1 MSQKVKSIWTWIC
14 LAFCKLVK
22 SRYILLAPR
31 LPSIRHNLCCLK
43 KENSFGLNYWILPRI
58 ITVSFSS
65 FLKKL
70 TDFSSKHTKNVKPYN
85 EDVPCFVIENDDYI
99 AAFKPSLSSNT
110 LTNKNYSD
118 ALLALKFEEIMLYL
132 RNKYGSTFEYSLHSL
147 ISKEISPF
155 KNICKIFDCI
165 HKYDH
170 HISMRANDLLL
181 PFKIS
186 SWD

>member
-1 MSQKVKSIWTWIC
+1 
-14 LAFCKLVK
+14 
-22 SRYILLAPR
+22 
-31 LPSIRHNLCCLK
+31 
-43 KENSFGLNYWILPRI
+43 
-58 ITVSFSS
+58 
-65 FLKKL
+65 
-70 TDFSSKHTKNVKPYN
+70 VKPYK
-85 EDVPCFVIENDDYI
+85 EDVPYFVIENDDYI
-99 AAFKPSLSSNT
+99 AAFKPYLSSNT
-110 LTNKNYSD
+110 LINKSYSD

-155 KNICKIFDCI
+155 KNVAERNVNSNLKLEEIKNICKIFDCI

-186 SWD
+186 S